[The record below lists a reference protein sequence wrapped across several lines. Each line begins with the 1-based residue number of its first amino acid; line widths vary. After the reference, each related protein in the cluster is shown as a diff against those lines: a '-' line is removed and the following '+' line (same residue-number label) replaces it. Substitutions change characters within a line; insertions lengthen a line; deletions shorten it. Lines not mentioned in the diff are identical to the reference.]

1 MTPTPVQP
9 QNLNPAAD
17 GEVRGWLAQYGPA
30 LRRYFRRRAGA
41 AEAEDLVQEVFVR
54 LVARSGGEAVA
65 DVERYLF
72 RIANNVLI
80 SRHRHDTAL
89 VRRAD
94 DAAHE
99 PLDKAD
105 EISPERALI
114 GKQALSALAV
124 AVRDLPP
131 RTREA
136 FVYHRFEEMTYAAI
150 AERMGIS
157 ASGVEKLIQRAM
169 EHILG
174 KMGPRS

>member
-1 MTPTPVQP
+1 MTPTPAKP
-9 QNLNPAAD
+9 QLSLAEE
-17 GEVRGWLAQYGPA
+17 GEVRGWLQQYGPA

-54 LVARSGGEAVA
+54 LVARTRGAAVE

-94 DAAHE
+94 DTGE

-124 AVRDLPP
+124 AVQGLPP

-150 AERMGIS
+150 AERMNIS
-157 ASGVEKLIQRAM
+157 ASGVEKHIQRAM
-169 EHILG
+169 EHILTR
-174 KMGPRS
+174 MGPRA

>member
-1 MTPTPVQP
+1 MTPTPAHP
-9 QNLNPAAD
+9 PHEPPGAET
-17 GEVRGWLAQYGPA
+17 GVRGWLLQYGPA

-41 AEAEDLVQEVFVR
+41 AEAEDLVQEVFIR
-54 LVARSGGEAVA
+54 LVARSRGEAVE

-94 DAAHE
+94 EAAE
-99 PLDKAD
+99 PCDRAD

-114 GKQALSALAV
+114 GKQALSALAA
-124 AVRDLPP
+124 AVQGLPP

-150 AERMGIS
+150 AVRMGIS

-174 KMGPRS
+174 RMGPSA

>member
-1 MTPTPVQP
+1 MTPTPAQP
-9 QNLNPAAD
+9 GQEPAHE
-17 GEVRGWLAQYGPA
+17 GEVRAWLAQYGPA

-41 AEAEDLVQEVFVR
+41 AEAEDLVQEVFIR
-54 LVARSGGEAVA
+54 LVARTRGDAVE

-94 DAAHE
+94 DAIE
-99 PLDKAD
+99 PFDRAD

-124 AVRDLPP
+124 AVQGLPP

-150 AERMGIS
+150 AERMSIS
-157 ASGVEKLIQRAM
+157 ASGVEKHIQRAM
-169 EHILG
+169 EHILTR
-174 KMGPRS
+174 MGPRS

>member
-1 MTPTPVQP
+1 MKATPAQPPEPTP
-9 QNLNPAAD
+9 AAS
-17 GEVRGWLAQYGPA
+17 GEVRGWLEQYGPA

-41 AEAEDLVQEVFVR
+41 AEAEDLVQEVFIR
-54 LVARSGGEAVA
+54 LVARSRGDEVE

-89 VRRAD
+89 VRRAGETFE
-94 DAAHE
+94 DA
-99 PLDKAD
+99 DRAD

-114 GKQALSALAV
+114 GKQALSQLALAV
-124 AVRDLPP
+124 QALPP

-150 AERMGIS
+150 AARMGIS

-169 EHILG
+169 EHILCR
-174 KMGPRS
+174 MGPAS

>member
-1 MTPTPVQP
+1 MTPTPAQP
-9 QNLNPAAD
+9 SQEPAAD
-17 GEVRGWLAQYGPA
+17 GEVRAWLAQYGPA

-41 AEAEDLVQEVFVR
+41 AEAEDLVQEVFTR
-54 LVARSGGEAVA
+54 LVARTRGEAVE

-94 DAAHE
+94 DAIE
-99 PLDKAD
+99 PFDRAD

-124 AVRDLPP
+124 AVQGLPP

-150 AERMGIS
+150 AERMSIS
-157 ASGVEKLIQRAM
+157 ASGVEKHIQRAM
-169 EHILG
+169 EHILT
-174 KMGPRS
+174 KMGPRT

>member
-1 MTPTPVQP
+1 MTRTPAQP
-9 QNLNPAAD
+9 SPEPAAE
-17 GEVRGWLAQYGPA
+17 GEVRAWLAQYGPA

-41 AEAEDLVQEVFVR
+41 AEAEDLVQEVFIR
-54 LVARSGGEAVA
+54 LVARTRGEAVE

-94 DAAHE
+94 DAALE

-114 GKQALSALAV
+114 GKQALSALAL
-124 AVRDLPP
+124 AVQDLPP

-150 AERMGIS
+150 AERMSIS
-157 ASGVEKLIQRAM
+157 ASGVEKHIQRAM
-169 EHILG
+169 EHILTR
-174 KMGPRS
+174 MGPRS

>member
-1 MTPTPVQP
+1 MKATPAQP
-9 QNLNPAAD
+9 PMPRPAAS
-17 GEVRGWLAQYGPA
+17 GEVRRWLEQYGPA

-41 AEAEDLVQEVFVR
+41 AEAEDLVQEVFIR
-54 LVARSGGEAVA
+54 LVARSQGEAVE

-89 VRRAD
+89 VRKAD
-94 DAAHE
+94 DAHE
-99 PLDKAD
+99 PFDKAD

-114 GKQALSALAV
+114 GKQALSQLAS
-124 AVRDLPP
+124 AVQALPP

-150 AERMGIS
+150 AARMGIS

-169 EHILG
+169 EHILCR
-174 KMGPRS
+174 MGPAS

>member
-1 MTPTPVQP
+1 MSPTSAPP
-9 QNLNPAAD
+9 PNLALAEE

-41 AEAEDLVQEVFVR
+41 VEAEDLVQEVFVR
-54 LVARSGGEAVA
+54 LVARSRGEAVE

-80 SRHRHDTAL
+80 SRHRHASAL

-94 DAAHE
+94 EAPLEPADA
-99 PLDKAD
+99 AD

-114 GKQALSALAV
+114 GKQALSALAL

-136 FVYHRFEEMTYAAI
+136 FVYHRFEELTYAAI
-150 AERMGIS
+150 AERMSIS
-157 ASGVEKLIQRAM
+157 ASGVEKHIQRAM
-169 EHILG
+169 EHILM
-174 KMGPRS
+174 KMGPRT

>member
-1 MTPTPVQP
+1 MTRTPAHPTIE
-9 QNLNPAAD
+9 PAAD
-17 GEVRGWLAQYGPA
+17 GDVRGWLAQYGPA
-30 LRRYFRRRAGA
+30 LRRYFRRRAAA
-41 AEAEDLVQEVFVR
+41 AEAEDLVQEVFIR
-54 LVARSGGEAVA
+54 LVARTRGEAVE

-94 DAAHE
+94 AGI
-99 PLDKAD
+99 LDPSDSAD

-124 AVRDLPP
+124 AVQGLPP

-150 AERMGIS
+150 AERMNIS
-157 ASGVEKLIQRAM
+157 ASGVEKHIQRAI
-169 EHILG
+169 EHILTR
-174 KMGPRS
+174 MGPRS

>member
-1 MTPTPVQP
+1 MTPTPAQP
-9 QNLNPAAD
+9 GQEPAAE
-17 GEVRGWLAQYGPA
+17 GEVRAWLAQYGPA

-41 AEAEDLVQEVFVR
+41 AEAEDLVQEVFIR
-54 LVARSGGEAVA
+54 LVARTRGEAVE

-89 VRRAD
+89 VRKAD
-94 DAAHE
+94 DTA
-99 PLDKAD
+99 LDPFDRAD

-124 AVRDLPP
+124 AVQGLPP

-150 AERMGIS
+150 ATRMGVSVSAVEQLIS
-157 ASGVEKLIQRAM
+157 RASERLTAAM
-169 EHILG
+169 EER
-174 KMGPRS
+174 P